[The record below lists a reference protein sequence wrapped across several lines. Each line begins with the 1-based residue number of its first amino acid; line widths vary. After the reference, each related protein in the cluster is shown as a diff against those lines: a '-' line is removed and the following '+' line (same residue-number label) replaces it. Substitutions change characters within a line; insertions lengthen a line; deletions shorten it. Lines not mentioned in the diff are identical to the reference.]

1 MVTWNKIKKAF
12 KINKIYCSHN
22 FNISSF
28 FVIMVKSVKTDFTD
42 LSVGYGGYIYA
53 YSLKKSFVKQK
64 IRYAS

>member
-1 MVTWNKIKKAF
+1 MFWLPEIKKKAF

-28 FVIMVKSVKTDFTD
+28 FVIVVKSVKTDFTD

-53 YSLKKSFVKQK
+53 YNKKKVL
-64 IRYAS
+64 